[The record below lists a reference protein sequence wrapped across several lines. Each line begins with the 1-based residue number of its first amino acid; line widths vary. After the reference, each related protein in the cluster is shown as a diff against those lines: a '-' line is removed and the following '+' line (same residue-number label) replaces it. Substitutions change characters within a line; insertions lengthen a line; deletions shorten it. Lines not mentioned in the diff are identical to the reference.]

1 MRGPGSLAQ
10 SLRRLGRGTRL
21 GPWARPVH
29 RVAAMSSIRVLGA
42 CPDCPACRLSV
53 FTAILGAPQS
63 ACAFDVASI
72 EARTQVPAG
81 WSERYAFGMV
91 RRGVLI
97 RQRAEAGRATAVD
110 AAGPGCVFPIEAEA
124 EPSSDYAATDLLVC
138 LMPKAT
144 YERAIETEPS
154 FARDLLAMQQSALAR
169 VERIT
174 HARGA
179 PTVRERVASLLCVL
193 ADTLTPPRRR
203 ERLPSG
209 LQQRDLARLLGVRH
223 ETFCRVLGE
232 LEREGAIR
240 RDTDGIAIVD
250 RDGLER
256 AA

>member
-1 MRGPGSLAQ
+1 M
-10 SLRRLGRGTRL
+10 
-21 GPWARPVH
+21 H

-72 EARTQVPAG
+72 EARAQVPAG

-110 AAGPGCVFPIEAEA
+110 AAGPGCVFPIEAE
-124 EPSSDYAATDLLVC
+124 PSSDYAATDLLVC

-154 FARDLLAMQQSALAR
+154 FARDLLAMQQAALAR

-223 ETFCRVLGE
+223 ETFCRILGD